1 MIKGLYPETFKL
13 DRLAHCMMIYAWDS
27 SSSFSFQHYI
37 EELFSLFDM
46 SPDQGTGSN
55 ETTNTHGS
63 YKRVRKKLYTL
74 VDMENNRER
83 FDFRVRTSDQNI
95 KQGFFPSN
103 LEFVANKSNIHP
115 KQAQF
120 AIKDGVVNS
129 CEKMIEKVLEITL
142 REFGA
147 FCGGC
152 WSFPAEF
159 GPAEY
164 LSSVG
169 SLPQGIKWGS
179 NEYYVQRITRWK
191 NNIWRN
197 GYTPEKGYFRE
208 IYPINF
214 LFQAHLDMPFR
225 NKSLSAYLERHGVIT
240 ALDTSKKMFRWDLND
255 EELMGVRI
263 DLEDS
268 GLILSADIKPLAIN

>member
-13 DRLAHCMMIYAWDS
+13 DRLAHCMMIYGWDNVDS
-27 SSSFSFQHYI
+27 SSFQHYI
-37 EELFSLFDM
+37 EELFNLFDM
-46 SPDQGTGSN
+46 SPDQATGSN
-55 ETTNTHGS
+55 QTINTHGS
-63 YKRVRKKLYTL
+63 YNRVKKKLYTL
-74 VDMENNRER
+74 VNMENDNDR
-83 FDFRVRTSDQNI
+83 FDFRVRASNP
-95 KQGFFPSN
+95 KFEAGFFPCN

-115 KQAQF
+115 KQAQI
-120 AIKDGVVNS
+120 AVKDGVVNS
-129 CEKMIEKVLEITL
+129 CSTMIDKVLNITL
-142 REFGA
+142 QEFGA

-169 SLPQGIKWGS
+169 SLPQGVKWGS
-179 NEYYVQRITRWK
+179 NRYYVQRITRWK

-197 GYTPEKGYFRE
+197 GYAPAKGYFRE

-214 LFQAHLDMPFR
+214 LFQTHLDMPFR
-225 NKSLSAYLERHGVIT
+225 NNNLSDYIERHGSLT
-240 ALDTSKKMFRWDLND
+240 ALDTSKKMFRWDLTD
-255 EELMGVRI
+255 EELMGVRT

-268 GLILSADIKPLAIN
+268 GLVLSADIKPLAIN